1 MAIGE
6 IGYRVGVECIK
17 KAESLAPLVVIACE
31 QCALSSFRLAHLPS
45 FIVMRYHW
53 GLRP

>member
-17 KAESLAPLVVIACE
+17 KAEPLAPLVVIACE
-31 QCALSSFRLAHLPS
+31 QCALSSFRLAHLSS

-53 GLRP
+53 GF